1 MNNKVV
7 NFIAFTAG
15 AAVGSVV
22 TWKLLKTK
30 YEKIAQEEIDSV
42 KEVFSRREKEL
53 KNKVD
58 DVIESKPE
66 EPTESDEQVTY
77 KETLNNLGY
86 TNYSDMSKKDDEPA
100 SSVDPYV
107 ISPDEFGCAE
117 GYDFINLTYY
127 SDGILA
133 DDDGDII
140 EDIEGTIG
148 SASLRRFG
156 EYEPDVVH
164 VRNDVRKVDYEICR
178 DNDTYEEADGRAYRR
193 MEE

>member
-7 NFIAFTAG
+7 NFIMFTAG
-15 AAVGSVV
+15 AAAGSVV

-30 YEKIAQEEIDSV
+30 YEKLAQEEINSV

-53 KNKVD
+53 ESKVD
-58 DVIESKPE
+58 EAPEPNQE
-66 EPTESDEQVTY
+66 EPSKSEEQIAYEAKLT
-77 KETLNNLGY
+77 NLGY
-86 TNYSDMSKKDDEPA
+86 TDYSNINDKDDEPV
-100 SSVDPYV
+100 SSVSPYV

-127 SDGILA
+127 ADGILA

-140 EDIEGTIG
+140 DVEETIG
-148 SASLRRFG
+148 SEALRRFG

-164 VRNDVRKVDYEICR
+164 VRNDVRRVDYEVCR
-178 DNDTYEEADGRAYRR
+178 DLETYKEADGRAYHHT
-193 MEE
+193 EEE

>member
-30 YEKIAQEEIDSV
+30 YEKLAQEEIDSV
-42 KEVFSRREKEL
+42 KEVFSRRDKESE
-53 KNKVD
+53 NKVD
-58 DVIESKPE
+58 EVIKPE
-66 EPTESDEQVTY
+66 PEQPAESEEKVAY
-77 KETLNNLGY
+77 KERLNTLGY
-86 TNYSDMSKKDDEPA
+86 TDYSEMGKKDDEPTT
-100 SSVDPYV
+100 SVTPYV
-107 ISPDEFGCAE
+107 ISPDDFGCAE
-117 GYDFINLTYY
+117 GYDFCNLTYY
-127 SDGILA
+127 ADGVLA

-140 EDIEGTIG
+140 EDIEGTVG
-148 SASLRRFG
+148 SASLRRIG

-164 VRNDVRKVDYEICR
+164 VRNDVRRVDYEICR
-178 DNDTYEEADGRAYRR
+178 DHDTYEEADGRAYRR